1 MNAESMDVIEKIKA
15 ARLRKSSL
23 IEQYVKVDKISSELS
38 GLATYN
44 PDNARFMGVEYT
56 PAQIRNHWETRIIT
70 PLGFEF
76 TLNNIA
82 NFLKGQKRE
91 CLDQIRFLLKNNN
104 C

>member
-1 MNAESMDVIEKIKA
+1 MNTQTLDLIEKIEA

-23 IEQYVKVDKISSELS
+23 IEQYVKVDKISSEIS

-44 PDNARFMGVEYT
+44 PDSARFMGIEYT

-70 PLGFEF
+70 PLGFKF
-76 TLNNIA
+76 TLNNIS

-91 CLDQIRFLLKNNN
+91 CLDQIRFLLNN
-104 C
+104 